1 MDYKNK
7 FKRYEIKY
15 LITIEQ
21 KEILKHLI
29 KEYMIPDKFF
39 ESTINNIYFDTP
51 DNLLIRRSCEKPF
64 YKEKLRIRKYDTAKS
79 EDTVFI
85 ELKKKFDGVVYK
97 RRIEMDEQ
105 TAMNYLSQKINLEKA
120 SQISKEIDYFLYL
133 YKSIQP
139 SIYLSYNREAF
150 LSKSD
155 ENFRMTFDKNIIFR
169 DYDLSFK
176 DGIYGDPILPKE
188 IALLEIKTSLGI
200 PNWLTKFLSS
210 NKIYKTSFSKCGIA
224 YKHLLATKNLGGNI
238 YAA

>member
-21 KEILKHLI
+21 TEILKHLV
-29 KEYMIPDKFF
+29 KEYMNRDNFF
-39 ESTINNIYFDTP
+39 ESTIKNIYFDTP
-51 DNLLIRRSCEKPF
+51 DNLLIRRSCEKPI
-64 YKEKLRIRKYDTAKS
+64 YKEKLRIRRYDTVKS
-79 EDTVFI
+79 KDTVFI

-97 RRIEMDEQ
+97 RRIEMPEQ
-105 TAMNYLSQKINLEKA
+105 TAINYLSQRINLEKT

-133 YKSIQP
+133 YKNIEP

-155 ENFRMTFDKNIIFR
+155 ENFRMTFDKNILFR

-176 DGIYGDPILPKE
+176 DGIYGNPILPE
-188 IALLEIKTSLGI
+188 DIVLLEIKTSLGI

-224 YKHLLATKNLGGNI
+224 YKHLLATKNSGGNK